1 MNQQESTVKLVVQAL
16 DASVEE
22 LDEDVIRRLAA
33 ARERAV
39 SAMQPQWQAAG
50 HNGVFHNLGNYVVHH
65 RLMTSAA
72 LLLGA
77 LVLGFIVTQHVIGQH
92 QLEQGDAF
100 LLGSELPPEAYLD
113 KGFDTWLQQNA
124 R

>member
-16 DASVEE
+16 DASVED
-22 LDEDVIRRLAA
+22 LDDEVIRRLAT
-33 ARERAV
+33 AREHAV

-50 HNGVFHNLGNYVVHH
+50 HAGVFRNLGNYVVHH
-65 RLMTSAA
+65 RMMTSAA

-77 LVLGFIVTQHVIGQH
+77 LVFGFIVTQHVIGQH

>member
-16 DASVEE
+16 DASVED
-22 LDEDVIRRLAA
+22 LDADVVRRLAV
-33 ARERAV
+33 ARECALA
-39 SAMQPQWQAAG
+39 AMQPQWQAAG
-50 HNGVFHNLGNYVVHH
+50 HAGVLHTLGSYVGHH
-65 RLMTSAA
+65 RLMTSVA

-77 LVLGFIVTQHVIGQH
+77 LVLGFVVTQHVIGQQ

>member
-16 DASVEE
+16 DASVED
-22 LDEDVIRRLAA
+22 LDADVVRRLSV

-39 SAMQPQWQAAG
+39 AAIQPQWQAAG
-50 HNGVFHNLGNYVVHH
+50 HAGVLHTLGNYVGHH
-65 RLMTSAA
+65 RLMTSMA

-77 LVLGFIVTQHVIGQH
+77 LVLGFIVTQHVIGQQ

-113 KGFDTWLQQNA
+113 KGFDTWLQQSA